1 MTQSLESL
9 DRFLSRPLGLVIN
22 GTEQAAAS
30 GGSFPVVNP
39 ATAQTLTTVAD
50 GTGADVDLA
59 VAAARVAFESWSSRA
74 PSERADLLWRL
85 GHRVEELA
93 GEFARLEA
101 LDNGKPVSESL
112 AVDIPLFTG
121 LMKYYAGWATKI
133 EGETIPTAGGAPFH
147 VYTRREPVGVIAAII
162 PWNFPLLMCGYKL
175 GPALAAGNTVV
186 LKPAEQ
192 TPLSALRLMQV
203 MGEVGF
209 PPGVVNLVTGFG
221 PTAGA
226 PLAAHPGVDKVTF
239 TGETGTGRKI
249 MAAASGNMKRIS
261 LELGGKSPSLVFADA
276 DLDAAVEGTFG
287 AVFFNQGQC
296 CVAGARV
303 YVQDAVYDDFV
314 ARLTERAAQVKLGSG
329 LDPQTTMGPLVSA
342 EQRDRVLSLIDSG
355 LAEGARPASGT
366 GRADESGLRDGY
378 FVSPV
383 ILTDVAQDMRVM
395 REEIFGPVALVSRFS
410 TEAEAIQAAND
421 TAFGLASG
429 IWTRD
434 IKRGHRVAAAIRA
447 GVVWV
452 NNYGW
457 FDPAVPYGGF
467 RLSGFGKELGREA
480 LDAYL
485 QTKTVWVDLSL
496 CCDVR
501 EVTPDRL
508 R

>member
-1 MTQSLESL
+1 MTGSLESL
-9 DRFLSRPLGLVIN
+9 DQFLTRPLGLVI
-22 GTEQAAAS
+22 GGAEQPAAK
-30 GGSFPVVNP
+30 GGSFGTINP
-39 ATAQTLTTVAD
+39 ATGATLTTVAD
-50 GTGADVDLA
+50 GTEADVDLA
-59 VAAARVAFESWSSRA
+59 VAAARGAFESWSAVA
-74 PSERADLLWRL
+74 PATRADLLWRL
-85 GHRVEELA
+85 GQRVEELA

-101 LDNGKPVSESL
+101 LDNGKPTSESL
-112 AVDIPLFTG
+112 MVDVPLFTG

-147 VYTRREPVGVIAAII
+147 VYTRREPVGVVAAII

-203 MGEVGF
+203 MAEVGF
-209 PPGVVNLVTGFG
+209 PPGVVNVVTGYG

-226 PLAAHPGVDKVTF
+226 PLAAHPDVDKVTF

-249 MAAASGNMKRIS
+249 MNAAGGNMKRLS

-287 AVFFNQGQC
+287 AVYFNQGQC
-296 CVAGARV
+296 CIAGARV
-303 YVQDAVYDDFV
+303 YVEDSVYDDFL
-314 ARLTERAAQVKLGSG
+314 ARLTARVDQVRLGSG
-329 LDPQTTMGPLVSA
+329 LEAGTTMGPLVSA
-342 EQRDRVLSLIDSG
+342 EQRDRVYSLIDSG
-355 LAEGARPASGT
+355 LADGAQAIGGNGRVDDPALAG
-366 GRADESGLRDGY
+366 GF
-378 FVSPV
+378 FVQPT
-383 ILTDVAQDMRVM
+383 ILTEVRPEMRVM

-410 TEAEAIQAAND
+410 TEAEAVRAAND
-421 TAFGLASG
+421 TSFGLASG
-429 IWTRD
+429 VWTRD

-457 FDPAVPYGGF
+457 FDVAVPYGGF
-467 RLSGFGKELGREA
+467 ALSGFGKELGREA

-485 QTKTVWVDLSL
+485 QTKTVWIDLS
-496 CCDVR
+496 
-501 EVTPDRL
+501 
-508 R
+508 

>member
-1 MTQSLESL
+1 MRGPLESL
-9 DRFLSRPLGLVIN
+9 DRFLSRPLGLVID
-22 GTEQAAAS
+22 GTERDAAQ
-30 GGSFPVVNP
+30 GGRFDVVNP
-39 ATAQTLTTVAD
+39 ASGQVLTAVAD
-50 GTGADVDLA
+50 GTSADVDLA
-59 VAAARVAFESWSSRA
+59 VAAARAAAGPWSALA
-74 PSERADLLWRL
+74 PAGRADLLWRL
-85 GHRVEELA
+85 GDRVAGLS

-112 AVDIPLFTG
+112 MVDVPLFAG

-133 EGETIPTAGGAPFH
+133 EGETIPTANGAPFH
-147 VYTRREPVGVIAAII
+147 VYTRREPVGVVGAII

-192 TPLSALRLMQV
+192 TPLSALRLAQV
-203 MGEVGF
+203 IAEVGF
-209 PPGVVNLVTGFG
+209 PPGVVNIVTGFG

-249 MAAASGNMKRIS
+249 MEAASGNMKRLS

-296 CVAGARV
+296 CIAGARV
-303 YVQDAVYDDFV
+303 YVQDAVYDDFL
-314 ARLTERAAQVKLGSG
+314 ARLTARVGKVKLGSG
-329 LDPQTTMGPLVSA
+329 LDPDTTMGPLVSA
-342 EQRDRVLSLIDSG
+342 EQRDRVHALIDSG
-355 LAEGARPASGT
+355 VAEGARALGGT
-366 GRADESGLRDGY
+366 GRADEAALRDGY

-383 ILTDVAQDMRVM
+383 ILTDVTADMRVM

-410 TEAEAIQAAND
+410 TEAQAIAAAND
-421 TAFGLASG
+421 TSFGLASG
-429 IWTRD
+429 VWTRD

-447 GVVWV
+447 GVVWI

-485 QTKTVWVDLSL
+485 ETKTVWVDLS
-496 CCDVR
+496 
-501 EVTPDRL
+501 
-508 R
+508 